1 MVRERDAAA
10 NGSTSG
16 MSGEGRGI
24 WGTRAF
30 LAKLQIIPRVG
41 RHHHLRGQGRSLRE
55 PVRRWTQGGLE
66 SDTKVSRNPVS
77 LDQCVLPLTHQT
89 KTP

>member
-55 PVRRWTQGGLE
+55 PVR
-66 SDTKVSRNPVS
+66 
-77 LDQCVLPLTHQT
+77 
-89 KTP
+89 